1 MFAVGDGA
9 SELTELA
16 AFYESVGAVAEGA
29 VVFWGAFETIGDDGG
44 TIGDD
49 TFTST
54 VGGVGGIACSTDVR
68 GDAGDTLLISVA

>member
-29 VVFWGAFETIGDDGG
+29 VVF
-44 TIGDD
+44 
-49 TFTST
+49 
-54 VGGVGGIACSTDVR
+54 
-68 GDAGDTLLISVA
+68 